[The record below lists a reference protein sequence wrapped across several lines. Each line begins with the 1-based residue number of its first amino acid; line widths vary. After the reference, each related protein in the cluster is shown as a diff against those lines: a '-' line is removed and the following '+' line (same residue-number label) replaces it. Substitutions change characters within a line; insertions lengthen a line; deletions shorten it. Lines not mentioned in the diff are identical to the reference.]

1 MPAQEAADVGAIES
15 RTVELSQ
22 LRKHLTMLFGQN
34 GCGLQVVHLRN
45 RSQSILRI
53 RMISYDLARKITD
66 TLVAAVL
73 QCQLSRLRLRDVVLS
88 LNENEL
94 CIRISQWGD
103 WSTRENGGGC
113 NAG

>member
-1 MPAQEAADVGAIES
+1 
-15 RTVELSQ
+15 
-22 LRKHLTMLFGQN
+22 
-34 GCGLQVVHLRN
+34 
-45 RSQSILRI
+45 
-53 RMISYDLARKITD
+53 
-66 TLVAAVL
+66 VL